1 MPAKQAVVK
10 EIVLEREATSSLLDE
25 VLERTGNPDAKLLD
39 EVLEASKPKPQP
51 VTKRP
56 VTKRVACC
64 ACGRTRGCIKGVG
77 AYNRTAEVPIDWD
90 GFDVTTIGATV
101 E

>member
-51 VTKRP
+51 T
-56 VTKRVACC
+56 TKRVACC
-64 ACGRTRGCIKGVG
+64 ACGLTRGCHRISNG
-77 AYNRTAEVPIDWD
+77 YTAEVPIDWD
-90 GFDVTTIGATV
+90 GENVHDIGATV
-101 E
+101 V